1 VLKKSSGRFNCLR
14 LCSTY
19 FIIRRQPVAQRRPR
33 CSLCRKAVIAQFET
47 VKRRTGGKSTVL
59 VYRSDMEKWMATH
72 FSLRTEQ
79 KHQEIGSCST
89 TRGTLRQTIQ
99 TRKELCDAIQKLSE
113 QIERAADQLA
123 EQCDPSSSAL
133 SIDVTWSV
141 KASRKPN

>member
-1 VLKKSSGRFNCLR
+1 MK
-14 LCSTY
+14 
-19 FIIRRQPVAQRRPR
+19 
-33 CSLCRKAVIAQFET
+33 
-47 VKRRTGGKSTVL
+47 
-59 VYRSDMEKWMATH
+59 KWMATH
-72 FSLRTEQ
+72 FSLRTAQ

-113 QIERAADQLA
+113 QIERADQLA

-133 SIDVTWSV
+133 SIDETSIV